1 MCVKMVIACFYFSLK
16 AMSKLEPHTGISHR
30 MHLSHL
36 QSWEKTLSTPHDKA
50 IVEHAIKTLC

>member
-1 MCVKMVIACFYFSLK
+1 MVIVCFSFSLK
-16 AMSKLEPHTGISHR
+16 AMGKLEPHTGISHR

>member
-1 MCVKMVIACFYFSLK
+1 MNIPVNWKMVSGK
-16 AMSKLEPHTGISHR
+16 TMSKLEPHTGISHR